1 MWDSP
6 ILRDSLVLP
15 RFAPPSS
22 FVEVCPTT
30 VQVCTRSG
38 SDTIIVTTRHKHA
51 TVLKQHLATNELP
64 TTKLKST
71 SLGYLSSQ
79 VLILINLSIH
89 VDLYDVGR
97 WKLLHSRLLDLLAS
111 AAALVGCYNSHPL
124 RFATSSSPSLP
135 IMCPR
140 ISPVFCRC
148 GIRLYSTRRC
158 GIRLYSRTSSPS

>member
-6 ILRDSLVLP
+6 ILKDFLSLL
-15 RFAPPSS
+15 RFAPPLPS
-22 FVEVCPTT
+22 VEVSPTT

-124 RFATSSSPSLP
+124 RFATSSSPSLL
-135 IMCPR
+135 IMCPK
-140 ISPVFCRC
+140 ISPMFCWC
-148 GIRLYSTRRC
+148 GIRLYSTHRC
-158 GIRLYSRTSSPS
+158 GIRLDSWTLSHS